1 MKSKIA
7 LIIEREYLT
16 RVKKKTFIIM
26 SIIGPLLM
34 AAIMVIPVVLALTTK
49 EEKTILVV
57 DDSHLFSDALKNTTN
72 LKFEISAVPL
82 ESAKEVYK
90 TGHYDCLLYIH
101 ERILTT
107 TNGLKLFFKKQPG
120 MSTVKYIEKAL
131 EREVEESKLEASGI
145 DKAAILSAKTSI
157 SLNTVKLDDSGKEEK
172 GSSELATIVG
182 YIAGIMIYLF
192 IFLYGVQVMRG
203 VIEEKSNRIVE
214 VIISSVK
221 PFELMMG
228 KIIGVALV
236 GLTQFLIWIVLTAGI
251 YSFGTKILA
260 DQLSNNSPPGQS
272 IEKVMSDNMQTV
284 PQNGDEGFGPDQMKE
299 LEEVLGSINFP
310 LILSAFLFYFLGG
323 YLLYSAMFAAIGS
336 AVDNETDS
344 QQFMMP
350 VTIPL
355 VLSFV
360 MSQVILNNPEGSI
373 AFWFS
378 IFPLT
383 SPVIMMVRLPFGVP
397 AWEMALSMVLLIAGF
412 IFMVWL
418 AGKIYRTGVMMYGKK
433 VTYKELFKWLRYS

>member
-26 SIIGPLLM
+26 SIVGPLLM

-49 EEKTILVV
+49 EEKSILVV
-57 DDSHLFSDALKNTTN
+57 DESLIFNQALKNSEN
-72 LKFEISAVPL
+72 LKFEFTPVPL
-82 ESAKEVYK
+82 ATAKEVYK
-90 TGHYDCLLYIH
+90 SGHYDCLLYIH
-101 ERILTT
+101 KDILNTT
-107 TNGLKLFFKKQPG
+107 HGIQLYFKKQPG
-120 MSTVKYIEKAL
+120 MSTVRYMEKAM
-131 EREVEESKLEASGI
+131 EKEVEESKLEASGI
-145 DKAAILSAKTSI
+145 NKSAIESAKTSI
-157 SLNTVKLDDSGKEEK
+157 SLNTIKLDESGNEEK
-172 GSSELATIVG
+172 GSSELATVVG

-236 GLTQFLIWIVLTAGI
+236 GLTQFLIWIILTTGI
-251 YSFGTKILA
+251 YSIGSIMVAEQFGK
-260 DQLSNNSPPGQS
+260 QGPPGQS
-272 IEKVMSDNMQTV
+272 IEKVMSERMQTL
-284 PQNGDEGFGPDQMKE
+284 PEEESFSQEDMKD
-299 LEEVLGSINFP
+299 LQHVMGSINFP
-310 LILSAFLFYFLGG
+310 LILGAFLFYFLGG
-323 YLLYSAMFAAIGS
+323 YLLYSAMFAAVGS

-344 QQFMMP
+344 QQFMLP
-350 VTIPL
+350 ITIPL

-397 AWEMALSMVLLIAGF
+397 VWEMVLSMVLLILGF

>member
-26 SIIGPLLM
+26 SIVGPLLM

-49 EEKTILVV
+49 EEKNIMVV
-57 DDSHLFSDALKNTTN
+57 DESLIFDQALKNTEN
-72 LKFEISAVPL
+72 LKFEFTPVPL
-82 ESAKEVYK
+82 ASAKEVFK
-90 TGHYDCLLYIH
+90 DGHYDCLLYIH
-101 ERILTT
+101 KDILTT
-107 TNGLKLFFKKQPG
+107 TNGVQLYFKKQPG
-120 MSTVKYIEKAL
+120 MSTVRYMEKAM
-131 EREVEESKLEASGI
+131 EREVEQSKLEASGI
-145 DKAAILSAKTSI
+145 DKVAIESAKTSI
-157 SLNTVKLDDSGKEEK
+157 SLNTIKLDESGNEEK

-251 YSFGTKILA
+251 YSIGSVVIAEQFGK
-260 DQLSNNSPPGQS
+260 QGPPGQS
-272 IEKVMSDNMQTV
+272 IEKVMSDRMQTA
-284 PQNGDEGFGPDQMKE
+284 PQSEDSFSQDDMKE
-299 LEEVLGSINFP
+299 LQEVIGSINFP

-397 AWEMALSMVLLIAGF
+397 IWEMALSMSLLVLGF